1 MAYYGPDSKLNKAF
15 YLKVSLEFLLTDIFL
30 FRLVLKQEVNLSLSN
45 GTYQSFYLSKHTMY
59 LSKWEKNGKMEQPQ
73 IKGVCISAYLHWL
86 WLFPHCG

>member
-59 LSKWEKNGKMEQPQ
+59 LSKWEENRKME
-73 IKGVCISAYLHWL
+73 
-86 WLFPHCG
+86 